1 MTDCIEQTRTA
12 NDIVLE
18 ARELIAAAEQFLA
31 LIEHAAWSIGE
42 TSVDDIDGALKAF
55 GLGIAIHAA
64 AEVSIEKLI
73 EAGEL
78 LSQAKFASPGEIA
91 P

>member
-18 ARELIAAAEQFLA
+18 ARELIAAAEQILA
-31 LIEHAAWSIGE
+31 LIGHAAWSIGE
-42 TSVDDIDGALKAF
+42 TSVDDRDDALKAF
-55 GLGIAIHAA
+55 GLGISIHAA

-73 EAGEL
+73 EAGKL
-78 LSQAKFASPGEIA
+78 LSQAKFASPEVIA